1 MISVTDNCCAQG
13 VLAVKTVADTITLEY
28 IKQNIVFMN
37 SLRMRPIMN
46 TCTVYSDIFAS
57 GLTFK
62 EGSVCG
68 TRNPQTNEY
77 SRRQANIKDYHLEK
91 IICGKTITCSP
102 YSMTQFAANVFQEI
116 QNAFIDTLK
125 RQLLTQLMSD
135 TLILKEDCN
144 GDTTPVKA
152 IDDAL
157 TFTAGVVPKIEALTK
172 DKIVEMFAQIV
183 SKFITTH
190 ETTTGITILAPAS
203 FGIKVNAAFA
213 EFNCCNWY
221 DSQQFMMQSGFTING
236 RFERPVRILYLPDD
250 LFPKVVTG
258 YTRILAFADNAI
270 SFNYA
275 TEHLYSMYNQRYFGA
290 NFNSNPN
297 IISQV
302 VDMRA
307 IPVPEHLVGVGLII
321 DAAMHFIFMR
331 EKGGS
336 IMMLDV
342 KDTALTGGAITK

>member
-13 VLAVKTVADTITLEY
+13 ALAVKTVADTITLEY
-28 IKQNIVFMN
+28 IKQNIIFMN
-37 SLRMRPIMN
+37 SIRMRPLMG
-46 TCTVYSDIFAS
+46 TCTAYSDIFAS
-57 GLTFK
+57 GLTFR

-68 TRNPQTNEY
+68 SRNPQTNEY
-77 SRRQANIKDYHLEK
+77 SRRQANIKDFHLEK

-102 YSMTQFAANVFQEI
+102 YSMAQFAANVFQEV

-125 RQLLTQLMSD
+125 RQLLAQLMSD
-135 TLILKEDCN
+135 TLVQKEECN

-152 IDDAL
+152 LDDSL
-157 TFTAGVVPKIEALTK
+157 TFTAGAVPKIDSLTK
-172 DKIVEMFAQIV
+172 DKIVEVFAQIV
-183 SKFITTH
+183 AKFVSTH

-236 RFERPVRILYLPDD
+236 RFERPVRILYLPDE
-250 LFPKVVTG
+250 LFPSPVAG

-275 TEHLYSMYNQRYFGA
+275 TEHLYSMYNQRYFAA
-290 NFNSNPN
+290 NFNANPN
-297 IISQV
+297 IVSQV
-302 VDMRA
+302 IDMRA
-307 IPVPEHLVGVGLII
+307 IPVPEHLVGVGLIV
-321 DAAMHFIFMR
+321 DAAMHFVFMR
-331 EKGGS
+331 EKAGS